1 MTSILDRAALTMGSS
16 MIQLAFHT
24 LDVFTATPFTGNPL
38 AVVHEADMLSTDRMQ
53 AIAREFGLS
62 ETVFVQRP
70 VNPAHSAKIRIFTPA
85 AELPFAGHPTIGTA
99 ILLAELRLQGM
110 ASTGDSIV
118 ALEENI
124 GPVRV
129 GVRFRNGEPA
139 FAEFDAP
146 KLPEDA
152 GPPPAT
158 DQLAAALGLLP
169 REIGFANH
177 KPTRFGA
184 GNSFTF
190 VPVASL
196 EAMARAS
203 VNAQHWPVIAA
214 QGVVGVFLYCSETVQ
229 AASSYHARMF
239 APAMGIAEDPATGS
253 AAVNFAGVIQRFDAP
268 PEGNHKRIIEQGFEM
283 GRPSLITLSLDVA
296 SGQLQNVRIGGHA
309 VRITEGKIR
318 V

>member
-118 ALEENI
+118 ALEREHRP
-124 GPVRV
+124 GAR
-129 GVRFRNGEPA
+129 RRA
-139 FAEFDAP
+139 F
-146 KLPEDA
+146 
-152 GPPPAT
+152 
-158 DQLAAALGLLP
+158 
-169 REIGFANH
+169 
-177 KPTRFGA
+177 
-184 GNSFTF
+184 
-190 VPVASL
+190 
-196 EAMARAS
+196 
-203 VNAQHWPVIAA
+203 
-214 QGVVGVFLYCSETVQ
+214 
-229 AASSYHARMF
+229 
-239 APAMGIAEDPATGS
+239 
-253 AAVNFAGVIQRFDAP
+253 
-268 PEGNHKRIIEQGFEM
+268 
-283 GRPSLITLSLDVA
+283 
-296 SGQLQNVRIGGHA
+296 
-309 VRITEGKIR
+309 
-318 V
+318 

>member
-1 MTSILDRAALTMGSS
+1 MGSVK
-16 MIQLAFHT
+16 MQLDFHT
-24 LDVFTATPFTGNPL
+24 LDVFTATRFTGNPL
-38 AVVHEADMLSTDRMQ
+38 AVVLDADMLSTNQMQ
-53 AIAREFGLS
+53 SIAREFALS

-99 ILLAELRLQGM
+99 VLLAELRLQGM
-110 ASTGDSIV
+110 GSTGDSIV

-129 GVRFRNGEPA
+129 GVRFRAGEPA

-146 KLPEDA
+146 RLPEDA
-152 GPPPAT
+152 GPPPT
-158 DQLAAALGLLP
+158 IDQLAAALGLLP
-169 REIGFANH
+169 REICFANH

-196 EAMARAS
+196 QAMSKAA
-203 VNAQHWPVIAA
+203 VNAQHWPAVAA
-214 QGVVGVFLYCSETVQ
+214 QGVVGVFLYCSETVHTG
-229 AASSYHARMF
+229 SNYHARMF
-239 APAMGIAEDPATGS
+239 APAMGILEDPATGS

-283 GRPSLITLSLDVA
+283 GRPSLITLFLDITG
-296 SGQLQNVRIGGHA
+296 GQLQNVRIGGHA

-318 V
+318 I